1 MQDSGGPTLDRETFL
16 AWLYNGPLLP
26 SDALVVLSG
35 DGTVRIDAAL
45 GALRQ
50 GAAHYVVASGGVDN
64 PPHALTAHAT
74 RRYLIDNGLHPDR
87 IIEEPD
93 SQNTHDQ
100 AGALVRLCAEHKWAR
115 VLLVTSPYHMPR
127 AFLTVL
133 AELRRAG
140 AAEKVHVLPLPAA
153 QVRWT
158 DKPDGLDVTRL
169 DLFADELRKIDEYSA
184 RGHVASYAEGLAYM
198 RYWERGPE

>member
-1 MQDSGGPTLDRETFL
+1 MIDRETLL

-26 SDALVVLSG
+26 SDALIVLSG
-35 DGTVRIDAAL
+35 DGVVRIDAAI

-50 GAAHYVVASGGVDN
+50 GAAHYVVVSGGVDN
-64 PPHALTAHAT
+64 PPHALTAKAA

-87 IIEEPD
+87 IIEEPA

-100 AGALVRLCAEHKWAR
+100 AVELVKLCETHEWTK
-115 VLLVTSPYHMPR
+115 VMLVTSPYHMPR
-127 AFLTVL
+127 AFLTVVRVL
-133 AELRRAG
+133 QLAG

-158 DKPDGLDVTRL
+158 DKPDGSDMTRVE
-169 DLFADELRKIDEYSA
+169 LFADELQKIDDYGA
-184 RGHVASYAEGLAYM
+184 RGDVAPYSVGLAYM
-198 RYWERGPE
+198 RYWERGPEA